1 MTTHTATPVR
11 FDEPRQPIT
20 MRGILRTHYYALAL
34 VIAIVFYAI
43 ASTTLGSPLGLDKL
57 AFFAPLILAA
67 MASTPSIMSGGGGI
81 DLSIGPNLVLG
92 NILFVGVLIPN
103 GMVPWVAV
111 VVVALICAGVGAIGG
126 ALAVIL
132 RLSPVVVT
140 LAMYFILI
148 GVNQKLAPTPLVLQD
163 NPLRGL
169 VSMWGGVFPGAIVLI
184 LIPLVGWA
192 IAARTRSG
200 RTLLAVGGSAA
211 TAFSAGVNVSLV
223 RIAAFAFGGLIAG
236 LGGISLTALISS
248 ADAATSSSYTLV
260 AIAAVALGG
269 TSMLGGRGGLLGSA
283 IGAICVSLI
292 QSVLSGL
299 QLPTSLLKVVYGGL
313 LLASIVLSAVLM
325 NTRKEPR

>member
-1 MTTHTATPVR
+1 MSVALPARAGAARSVR
-11 FDEPRQPIT
+11 T
-20 MRGILRTHYYALAL
+20 VLRTHYYALAL
-34 VIAIVFYAI
+34 VIAVVFYLV
-43 ASTTLGSPLGLDKL
+43 ASASLGSPLGPDKL
-57 AFFAPLILAA
+57 AIFAPLILAA
-67 MASTPSIMSGGGGI
+67 MASTPAILSGGGGI
-81 DLSIGPNLVLG
+81 DLSIGPNLVLA
-92 NILFVGVLIPN
+92 NILFVGVFMPN
-103 GMVPWVAV
+103 GMIPWVAV
-111 VVVALICAGVGAIGG
+111 VVVALISAAVGAIGG
-126 ALAVIL
+126 ALSVVL

-140 LAMYFILI
+140 LAMYFVLI

-169 VSMWGGVFPGAIVLI
+169 ATLWGGVFPGALVLI

-192 IAARTRSG
+192 VAARSSAG

-236 LGGISLTALISS
+236 LGGIALTALISS
-248 ADAATSSSYTLV
+248 ADAGTSSAYTLV

-283 IGAICVSLI
+283 IGALCVSLI

-299 QLPTSLLKVVYGGL
+299 QLPSSLLKVVYGGL

-325 NTRKEPR
+325 NSRKDSR